1 MKDVYVFSNAIFLK
15 KLSDIILRARFSGQS
30 RVETFSKR
38 TRSCFSIQSDMIL
51 NVTDAAF
58 FSSSTYNGK
67 HCAKSSNLGPLSA
80 YELRSVYN
88 RLPTS
93 IYALIAV

>member
-1 MKDVYVFSNAIFLK
+1 MKDVNVFSNAIFLK
-15 KLSDIILRARFSGQS
+15 QLSDIILRARFSGQG
-30 RVETFSKR
+30 RVVISSKH

-67 HCAKSSNLGPLSA
+67 HSAKSSNLGPLSA
-80 YELRSVYN
+80 
-88 RLPTS
+88 
-93 IYALIAV
+93 